1 MNKWQALKEYINSKP
16 VGTIITRK
24 DMRRY
29 INNGPPPPRTSA
41 YRTTDDNYR
50 GILSRLG
57 ILETVERG
65 KYKILYHIK
74 SDLLSSEASNAA
86 SGRSWKSWFI
96 DVKS

>member
-1 MNKWQALKEYINSKP
+1 MNKWQRIKDCVNSQP

-24 DMRRY
+24 YMRRY

-57 ILETVERG
+57 ILETVKRG
-65 KYKILYHIK
+65 KYKILHHVK
-74 SDLLSSEASNAA
+74 SDLSSFEARNAVYKQT
-86 SGRSWKSWFI
+86 WKSWFN
-96 DVKS
+96 DFKV